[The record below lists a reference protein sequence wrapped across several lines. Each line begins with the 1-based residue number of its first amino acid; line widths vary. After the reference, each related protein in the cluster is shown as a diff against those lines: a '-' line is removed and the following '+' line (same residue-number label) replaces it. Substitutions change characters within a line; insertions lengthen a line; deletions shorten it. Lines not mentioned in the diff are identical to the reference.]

1 MNNEKDIIKNVF
13 ILTNG
18 YDGGIYVYMSLETL
32 NKIKR
37 GEYEYPYIQYTNGRI
52 VSLYRLDSV
61 SYMST
66 DREQFLSIDDLENEM
81 EMCVNENKEYP
92 FNIIVDDNNGF

>member
-13 ILTNG
+13 IFTNG
-18 YDGGIYVYMSLETL
+18 LDDGIYVYMSLETL

-37 GEYEYPYIQYTNGRI
+37 GEYEYPFIQYTNGRLT
-52 VSLYRLDSV
+52 SFYRLDLV
-61 SYMST
+61 SYMAT